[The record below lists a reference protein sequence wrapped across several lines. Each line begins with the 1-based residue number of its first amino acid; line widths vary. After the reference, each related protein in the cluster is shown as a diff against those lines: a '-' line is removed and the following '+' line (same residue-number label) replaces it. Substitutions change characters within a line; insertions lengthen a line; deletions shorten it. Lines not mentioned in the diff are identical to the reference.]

1 MKYGFA
7 FLGLPLL
14 VLACTPKVRPPDPVG
29 TGGAGGTAATGT
41 TTSSSGSSTGAGG
54 GGGGSS
60 PVGSCTKSG
69 AAFDIMSAADLMAGS
84 QLANQIYLV
93 PDLGKRPMVHVVV
106 DDPGLER
113 FLVRTVFDD
122 TNPLGP
128 LAYFS
133 DGNLPGFHPQIGW
146 SANGQLSLHG
156 PAQYGLVRVDIPV
169 DPDQGVGTTT
179 SPSGIQVPAGCT
191 QTGHLTRVAFARD
204 GDVAR
209 YLLACTQDPGDG
221 GPAVSLLYAGDTTA
235 MPTLIA
241 SDDPG
246 APLMH
251 PDLYTYVDGTSLVT
265 FSLDSAGNFFSY
277 GITPQDLA
285 KLQPFKLTAAPSVA
299 QGLFALPPLAGD
311 TGVAVLSAFFDK
323 DTGKGQFWAGP
334 VLTKDFG
341 TLSQTPPP
349 SLGPIANVP
358 VLADVAPLQGPT
370 WDTAGIYAAGA
381 TQDKGSVRFSWLQRD
396 GKPLVFAQ
404 QVYVAT
410 ATTVVVAGAAPLGDF
425 TRLVVWIEQSADS
438 PATYLVR
445 GQKLLCQIKS

>member
-29 TGGAGGTAATGT
+29 TGGAGGAPATGT

-54 GGGGSS
+54 GGGSS
-60 PVGSCTKSG
+60 PIGSCTKSG
-69 AAFDIMSAADLMAGS
+69 VPFDIMGAADLPAGT

-93 PDLGKRPMVHVVV
+93 PDLEKRAMVHVVV

-122 TNPLGP
+122 TNPVGP
-128 LAYFS
+128 LAVFS

-146 SANGQLSLHG
+146 AASGQLSLHG
-156 PAQYGLVRVDIPV
+156 QAQYGLVRVDIPV
-169 DPDQGVGTTT
+169 DPDQGVGTNLA
-179 SPSGIQVPAGCT
+179 PAGIPVPVECS
-191 QTGHLTRVAFARD
+191 QTGHIARVAFARD
-204 GDVAR
+204 GDAAR
-209 YLLACTQDPGDG
+209 YLMACPQDPGDA
-221 GPAVSLLYAGDTTA
+221 GPAMALLYAGDTTA

-241 SDDPG
+241 TDDPG
-246 APLMH
+246 APIMR
-251 PDLYTYVDGTSLVT
+251 PDLYTFVDGTSLVT

-277 GITPQDLA
+277 GITPQELA

-299 QGLFALPPLAGD
+299 QGLFAIPPLAGD

-334 VLTKDFG
+334 VVTKDFG
-341 TLSQTPPP
+341 SLSQTPPP
-349 SLGPIANVP
+349 SLGSIAEAP
-358 VLADVAPLQGPT
+358 VLAEVAPLQNPT
-370 WDTAGIYAAGA
+370 WDATGIYTAGA
-381 TQDKGSVRFSWLQRD
+381 TQDKSAVRFSWLQRD

-404 QVYVAT
+404 QVYLAT
-410 ATTVVVAGAAPLGDF
+410 MTTVVVAGAAPLGDF
-425 TRLVVWIEQSADS
+425 TRLVVWIEQSAG
-438 PATYLVR
+438 PPTQYLVR
-445 GQKLLCQIKS
+445 GQKLICQIKS